1 MMTASVMEGLT
12 TVRTNENY
20 LNTMFET
27 DTCKL
32 TYIFSAL
39 KIFVNF
45 HCRLCI
51 VDIPHRKKKLFLNGV
66 RLTKKTGIS
75 NTQRF
80 EVEKKKVHE
89 PEAFLGS
96 LHVSMMELLLKK
108 IING

>member
-1 MMTASVMEGLT
+1 MVTVMEGLT
-12 TVRTNENY
+12 TVGTNENY

-32 TYIFSAL
+32 THIFSAL
-39 KIFVNF
+39 RIFVNF
-45 HCRLCI
+45 HCRLCM
-51 VDIPHRKKKLFLNGV
+51 VDIPHRKKKPFLNGV
-66 RLTKKTGIS
+66 RLTKKKIGIS

-80 EVEKKKVHE
+80 KVEKKRVHE

-96 LHVSMMELLLKK
+96 LHVPMMELLLKK